1 MTEAENKFTEYY
13 VNKPSDVLNQIKD
26 EILSVNV
33 SEALPATLDVMKNS
47 VLNRAY
53 TEKNIDIPSMLKEEQ
68 DKIRNTSFTPIRC
81 VPKAPQRTALSE
93 CIKYCINEGAKRVM
107 NFKRWLKSV
116 PYSQRIAPYVFI
128 SPFIIIFLL
137 FSFIRQYPRS

>member
-26 EILSVNV
+26 EILRQCFRS
-33 SEALPATLDVMKNS
+33 SSCYTRCYENS

-68 DKIRNTSFTPIRC
+68 DKI
-81 VPKAPQRTALSE
+81 
-93 CIKYCINEGAKRVM
+93 KY
-107 NFKRWLKSV
+107 
-116 PYSQRIAPYVFI
+116 
-128 SPFIIIFLL
+128 
-137 FSFIRQYPRS
+137 